1 MKKQTSKAG
10 KLKTVL
16 PASINTISEAKKL
29 LRDLYNN
36 REAYHPEDDAVYCLQ
51 GTATKEQG
59 ELLNKLMV
67 DIYNLEGNNGNHA
80 NPIFDPCKF
89 LLQEAEI
96 IKIIDLSGRG
106 FTSKVNA
113 NDLLDSLGQIKPVPT
128 VFNVALLDKNGDHID
143 DTQIDEHSEE
153 VAWEVFT
160 ETGHKKVE
168 GMTLEFDE
176 VPDNEAEED
185 AQDVENREL
194 AEWIERAE
202 DGDEYQTNNTKY
214 IRIN

>member
-1 MKKQTSKAG
+1 MKKQANKP
-10 KLKTVL
+10 KQLKTVL
-16 PASINTISEAKKL
+16 PASINTIAEAKKL

-36 REAYHPEDDAVYCLQ
+36 KEAYHPEDDALDCLQ
-51 GTATKEQG
+51 DVVTKEQG

-96 IKIIDLSGRG
+96 IKIVDLTGKG
-106 FTSKVNA
+106 NNGKMNV
-113 NDLLDSLGQIKPVPT
+113 NDLLNCLDDVP
-128 VFNVALLDKNGDHID
+128 
-143 DTQIDEHSEE
+143 EE
-153 VAWEVFT
+153 EK
-160 ETGHKKVE
+160 G
-168 GMTLEFDE
+168 
-176 VPDNEAEED
+176 NQEAI
-185 AQDVENREL
+185 QLR
-194 AEWIERAE
+194 EWIERAE